1 MTGARVP
8 VSPWSQVRSVARF
21 STSLTAEIA
30 MIERIEGSNGRQS
43 LGERAVA
50 GQEIAPPPGGSAPHD
65 HP

>member
-8 VSPWSQVRSVARF
+8 VRSWSKVRSVARF

-30 MIERIEGSNGRQS
+30 VIERIEGSNGRHG
-43 LGERAVA
+43 LGARAVA

>member
-1 MTGARVP
+1 
-8 VSPWSQVRSVARF
+8 VRSWSKVRSAARF

-30 MIERIEGSNGRQS
+30 MIERIEGSNGRQG

-50 GQEIAPPPGGSAPHD
+50 GQEISPPPGGSAPHD